1 MLLPMVVLASEDQPI
16 DDDDPLEAWLDRAG
30 SPEGRAKRLAAL
42 DAALARGLADAEAG
56 RVKPVEEVLAYF
68 EAKYRKLSEE
78 RAKSGRSE
86 MD

>member
-1 MLLPMVVLASEDQPI
+1 MA
-16 DDDDPLEAWLDRAG
+16 DDDPFEAWLNRAG

-56 RVKPVEEVLAYF
+56 RVMPAEEVLAYF

-78 RAKSGRSE
+78 RGTNGQTE

>member
-1 MLLPMVVLASEDQPI
+1 M
-16 DDDDPLEAWLDRAG
+16 DDDDPLEAWLDRSE
-30 SPEGRAKRLAAL
+30 SPEERAKRLAAL
-42 DAALARGLADAEAG
+42 DAALARGIADAEAG
-56 RVKPVEEVLAYF
+56 RGKPAEEVLAYF